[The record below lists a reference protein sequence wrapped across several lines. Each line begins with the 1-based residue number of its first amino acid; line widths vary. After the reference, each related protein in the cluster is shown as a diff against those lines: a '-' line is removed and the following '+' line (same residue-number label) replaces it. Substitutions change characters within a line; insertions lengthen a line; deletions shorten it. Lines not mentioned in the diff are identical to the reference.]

1 MRGPRV
7 GAGSARTARGA
18 VLRGLAGFLSVAA
31 MVGVAGCSAPS
42 KPEVV
47 PSAGDVTPAVTVR
60 VIDNQYVLAEVE
72 IEVGEAVRWVFEGAM
87 EHDVVAADASFVS
100 ELTTTGEY
108 THVFE
113 AAGEF
118 SYDCSVH
125 PEMTGLVRVTE

>member
-60 VIDNQYVLAEVE
+60 VIDNQYVPAEVE
-72 IEVGEAVRWVFEGAM
+72 IEVGEAVHWVFEGAM

>member
-60 VIDNQYVLAEVE
+60 VIDNQYVPAEVE